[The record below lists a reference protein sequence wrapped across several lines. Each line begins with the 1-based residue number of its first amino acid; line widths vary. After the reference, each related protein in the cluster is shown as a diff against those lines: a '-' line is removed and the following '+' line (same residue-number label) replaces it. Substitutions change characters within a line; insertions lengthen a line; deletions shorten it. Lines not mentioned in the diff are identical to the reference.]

1 MADNPLT
8 NALNTLGTT
17 INTITTKVNEGKDT
31 AKAYKAQI
39 IAKLA
44 EVVKQLESLKTNSNL
59 TALPQFRQQLQ
70 ASQTDLQTK
79 TEEHKKHVKPVKQ

>member
-44 EVVKQLESLKTNSNL
+44 EVVKQLE
-59 TALPQFRQQLQ
+59 
-70 ASQTDLQTK
+70 
-79 TEEHKKHVKPVKQ
+79 